1 MGFKLIMKTNFE
13 LILILLI
20 SKNLS
25 LVCVAGQWSED
36 SCICKASK
44 CPAGQGNAT
53 TDATTETG
61 GVPIAQQ
68 AHTLQK
74 TQLHALI
81 VQQAHGL
88 QPKQLHA
95 LNVEQ
100 ANGLQPKQLHA
111 QFQNAQQDRAMQQ
124 LKQQLKLADVP
135 IVQQAHGLQQ
145 TQQHAHLQ
153 NA

>member
-61 GVPIAQQ
+61 GCADCAAGTYSAKDAATCTDCAAGTWSAAEATTCTVSKCPAGQGNATTKATAEAGGCADCAAGTWAAANSATCSVSKCPAGQ
-68 AHTLQK
+68 GNAST
-74 TQLHALI
+74 
-81 VQQAHGL
+81 
-88 QPKQLHA
+88 KQLLEA
-95 LNVEQ
+95 
-100 ANGLQPKQLHA
+100 
-111 QFQNAQQDRAMQQ
+111 
-124 LKQQLKLADVP
+124 
-135 IVQQAHGLQQ
+135 
-145 TQQHAHLQ
+145 
-153 NA
+153 